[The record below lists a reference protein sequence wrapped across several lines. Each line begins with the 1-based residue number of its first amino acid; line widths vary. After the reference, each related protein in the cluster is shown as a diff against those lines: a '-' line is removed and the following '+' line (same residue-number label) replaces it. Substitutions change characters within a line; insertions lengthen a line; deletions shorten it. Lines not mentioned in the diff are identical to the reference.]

1 MHDTHRNIR
10 DKLHN
15 ALIDFK
21 DINLE
26 SETARDILID
36 RIIIFV
42 RNEPTEMKYWR
53 LSTDKDKPDN
63 WNHYVKKMVAKGIQP
78 D

>member
-26 SETARDILID
+26 SETVRDILID